1 MKDVFSFVLMWLL
14 LAPCMLIVNES
25 ETIWPNI
32 VGIVYIG
39 IVFLFAKTKV
49 GKKLVKRLDEFVDKL

>member
-1 MKDVFSFVLMWLL
+1 MKDVFSFVLMCLL
-14 LAPCMLIVNES
+14 LAPCMLVVNES

-49 GKKLVKRLDEFVDKL
+49 GNKFIERLDKFVDKL

>member
-39 IVFLFAKTKV
+39 IVFLFTKTKV

>member
-1 MKDVFSFVLMWLL
+1 MKDVFSFVLMCLL
-14 LAPCMLIVNES
+14 LAPCIFVVNES

-39 IVFLFAKTKV
+39 IVFLFSKTKV
-49 GKKLVKRLDEFVDKL
+49 GKKLIERLDKFVDKL

>member
-1 MKDVFSFVLMWLL
+1 MKDVFSFVLMCLL
-14 LAPCMLIVNES
+14 LAPCMLVVNES

-39 IVFLFAKTKV
+39 IVFLFAKTKL
-49 GKKLVKRLDEFVDKL
+49 GNKLIERLDKFVDKL

>member
-1 MKDVFSFVLMWLL
+1 MKDVFSFVLMCLL
-14 LAPCMLIVNES
+14 LAPCMLVVNES
-25 ETIWPNI
+25 ETVWPNI

-49 GKKLVKRLDEFVDKL
+49 GNKLIERLDKFVDKL